1 MKNAKV
7 DNNNTA
13 SDQIEVSWDA
23 DDPFASENDKV
34 SKNGISL
41 FTCVRIR
48 IENRRTL
55 QTLFGSFVGTP
66 SLLMC
71 RPFDLF
77 HLWFCP

>member
-34 SKNGISL
+34 SKNDIIVY
-41 FTCVRIR
+41 VR
-48 IENRRTL
+48 
-55 QTLFGSFVGTP
+55 SD
-66 SLLMC
+66 SY
-71 RPFDLF
+71 
-77 HLWFCP
+77 